1 MAKQRLSDV
10 NEDFM
15 KDIISQGIPIGGD
28 SFIRQN
34 IEPVLGKEEVPIR
47 VELKPQGSKKRK
59 EQELSYIEE
68 YLKKVDFEDRQMITI
83 TRQTHTTL
91 NQIINIIG
99 GKQATLGGY
108 IENIVRKHFELHK
121 DEINRL
127 CQEQPIKPIL

>member
-28 SFIRQN
+28 SLVRQN
-34 IEPVLGKEEVPIR
+34 IKPMLEEEEIPVR
-47 VELKPQGSKKRK
+47 VEPKPRESKKRK
-59 EQELSYIEE
+59 EQELSYVEE

-91 NQIINIIG
+91 NHIINIIG
-99 GKQATLGGY
+99 GKQTTLGGY
-108 IENIVRKHFELHK
+108 IENIVRKHFELYK

-127 CQEQPIKPIL
+127 CQEQPTKPIL